1 MPRRPGLPL
10 WETVHTGC
18 IEPYPPVFDVQRV
31 SRRSPRTGKIGE
43 YKVLRMPAWVNVV
56 ALTRDS
62 QVVLI
67 HQYRHGLDALTLE
80 IPGGMV
86 DPGETPAAAAAREL
100 LEETGYAGETP
111 IHLGDVHPNPAIQD
125 NVCSMYLIADA
136 ARVSEPSLDEGEH
149 IQVVTAPLAE
159 IPALVRER
167 RITHS
172 LVVCAFAYLALLR
185 GDTPELR

>member
-1 MPRRPGLPL
+1 MPRRPDLPL
-10 WETVHTGC
+10 WETVQTGE

-31 SRRSPRTGKIGE
+31 SRRSPRTGNVGE

-56 ALTRDS
+56 ALTSDGR
-62 QVVLI
+62 VVLI
-67 HQYRHGLDALTLE
+67 HQYRHGLDAVTLE

-86 DPGETPAAAAAREL
+86 DSGEAPARAAAREL
-100 LEETGYAGETP
+100 LEETGYAGSAP
-111 IHLGDVHPNPAIQD
+111 VHLGDVHPNPAIQD
-125 NVCSMYLIADA
+125 NSCSMFLIADV
-136 ARVSEPSLDEGEH
+136 ARVCEPSLDEGEH

-172 LVVCAFAYLALLR
+172 LVVCAFAYLSLHR
-185 GDTPELR
+185 GGTFETR